1 MLETLT
7 KMLVFLAACTYCV
20 HNLGQFLSA
29 PKKPHLDAAHRVL
42 HYVKGTL
49 GHGIFFPSSSS
60 LRLKGFLDSASGAFL
75 DTRCSVTAYCVFLGD
90 SLISWKSKKQPTI
103 CWIRIPSHG
112 QTFALSLLGCN
123 PSYRIAHPKPAFV
136 YCDNKAALHIATKL
150 VFHGCIKQME
160 SDCHLIREKL
170 HQSFIQLFLVDSQHE
185 LADIL
190 TKLLGFDQMGKMG
203 ILNTYAP
210 SWGGSWKLV
219 ILLHLSAVLSNYID
233 MLYFWLFFLLFC
245 CSILILSCIL
255 YIAVHLIRIR

>member
-90 SLISWKSKKQPTI
+90 SLISWKSKKQPPSAESEYRAMAKPLL
-103 CWIRIPSHG
+103 WVYLVVIPPTG
-112 QTFALSLLGCN
+112 LLILN
-123 PSYRIAHPKPAFV
+123 QPSYIVTTKPP
-136 YCDNKAALHIATKL
+136 YTSPPN
-150 VFHGCIKQME
+150 
-160 SDCHLIREKL
+160 
-170 HQSFIQLFLVDSQHE
+170 
-185 LADIL
+185 
-190 TKLLGFDQMGKMG
+190 
-203 ILNTYAP
+203 
-210 SWGGSWKLV
+210 
-219 ILLHLSAVLSNYID
+219 LSSMDA
-233 MLYFWLFFLLFC
+233 
-245 CSILILSCIL
+245 
-255 YIAVHLIRIR
+255 